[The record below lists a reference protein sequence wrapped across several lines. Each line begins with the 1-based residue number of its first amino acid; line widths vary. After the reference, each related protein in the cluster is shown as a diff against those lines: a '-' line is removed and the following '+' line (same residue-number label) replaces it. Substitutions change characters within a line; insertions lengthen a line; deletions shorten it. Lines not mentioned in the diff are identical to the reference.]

1 MGARRGTIWAFAVI
15 ALSLG
20 AAAALAQS
28 PAPRPPAP
36 AGPPAQPAP
45 LKTTEFAPIFVGG
58 NYVAFVSPQLIVR
71 KETGV
76 EGIMIQIVDPPA
88 ANGTVTA
95 AMTQEIDCQAGAYR
109 STQVIMRDLKGGEIM
124 RQPPMTQAAKPE
136 AKSAN
141 EAFMSFVCNG
151 KLKDEA
157 VPHFADL
164 QAAYAGGKAVLE
176 RNRAAKGAQTPAAAP
191 VPVPVPVQA
200 PSPAS
205 KPGTSTKVG
214 PSSAPPKAYGR

>member
-1 MGARRGTIWAFAVI
+1 MDARRRMIWTSAGI

-28 PAPRPPAP
+28 PAPPPA
-36 AGPPAQPAP
+36 AAAPPLQPAP

-58 NYVAFVSPQLIVR
+58 NYVAFVSPQLVAR
-71 KETGV
+71 NGTRA
-76 EGIMIQIVDPPA
+76 EGTMIQIVDPPA

-109 STQVIMRDLKGGEIM
+109 GTQTIMRDLKGGEIM

-141 EAFMSFVCNG
+141 EAFMSFVCTG
-151 KLKDEA
+151 KLKDEL

-164 QAAYAGGKAVLE
+164 KAAYAGGKAVLE
-176 RNRAAKGAQTPAAAP
+176 RNRAAKAGQTPVAAP
-191 VPVPVPVQA
+191 PPNQPLILA
-200 PSPAS
+200 PKKGTAPKTGPSP
-205 KPGTSTKVG
+205 
-214 PSSAPPKAYGR
+214 APPKAYGR